1 MSILMAGG
9 GVKGGQVHGSTD
21 KVGGYPSEK
30 PCGPEDIAA
39 TTLAALGLKG
49 PLMLNDRENRPTDF
63 WPEGRILAEV
73 LG

>member
-1 MSILMAGG
+1 MIILMAGG
-9 GVKGGQVHGSTD
+9 GVKGGQVYGSTD

-63 WPEGRILAEV
+63 WPEGRILTEI